1 MNFLKKNII
10 NFEEAFFGL
19 DLGDLF
25 VKVIQLEKNGSNDF
39 VRSYSIAPI
48 SDGCIEDGRIIDK
61 QKIIQAIKTAIAI
74 ARPKK
79 IKTKKVICSLPESKV
94 FLRVLS
100 VPKMEKAEIGEAIK
114 WEIEAS
120 IPLSVDQVYYDWQL
134 ISESSDKQNVLTVAI
149 SREIVDDL
157 LEVLEGAG
165 LEVHALESESIATS
179 RSIIHSSE
187 NSKEVSLIVD
197 LGSKRTNFIVAE
209 GNIPFFTS
217 SIPFSSNGVTDAI
230 AKTLG
235 IGNEEAEKMKI
246 SEGVGCFNGDGSVFN
261 SMKAYLEG
269 LSIEIER
276 TIDFY
281 QNISNESGKVEK
293 IIICGGANLKGLVPY
308 LAKRLKNK
316 IYIGDPWI
324 NLDFGEC
331 LPIINKEKSLQ
342 FTNAIGLAMRK
353 KDYENR
359 N

>member
-1 MNFLKKNII
+1 MNVLKKNII
-10 NFEEAFFGL
+10 NFEEACFGI

-25 VKVIQLEKNGSNDF
+25 VKIVELESNGSQDF
-39 VRSYSIAPI
+39 VRAYSIAAIPEG
-48 SDGCIEDGRIIDK
+48 SIEDGRIIDK
-61 QKIIQAIKTAIAI
+61 QKVTQAIKTAISVAE
-74 ARPKK
+74 PKK
-79 IKTKKVICSLPESKV
+79 INTKKVICSLPESKV

-100 VPKMEKAEIGEAIK
+100 IPKMEKAEIGEAIK

-134 ISESSDKQNVLTVAI
+134 IGEVEGKQNILTVAI
-149 SREIVDDL
+149 SREIVDDI

-165 LEVHALESESIATS
+165 LEVYGLEAESVVAT
-179 RSIIHSSE
+179 RSLIN
-187 NSKEVSLIVD
+187 NSDEKGKVSLVVD
-197 LGSKRTNFIVAE
+197 LGSKRTNFIVTE

-217 SIPFSSNGVTDAI
+217 SIPFSSDGVTDAI

-235 IGNEEAEKMKI
+235 VGNEEAQKLKI
-246 SEGVGCFNGDGSVFN
+246 SQGVGSCDNDDSVFN
-261 SMKAYLEG
+261 SMRSYLEG
-269 LSIEIER
+269 LSVEIEK

-281 QNISNESGKVEK
+281 QNINSQSGKVEE

-308 LAKRLKNK
+308 LAKRLGQK
-316 IYIGDPWI
+316 IYIGDPWT
-324 NLDFGEC
+324 NLNFGGR
-331 LPIINKEKSLQ
+331 LPIISKEKALQ

>member
-1 MNFLKKNII
+1 MNFLKKNIFT
-10 NFEEAFFGL
+10 FEDAYFGI

-25 VKVIQLEKNGSNDF
+25 VKVLQLEKRGSDDF
-39 VRSYSIAPI
+39 VRSFSIAPI
-48 SDGCIEDGRIIDK
+48 PGGCIEDGRIIDK
-61 QKIIQAIKTAIAI
+61 QKTIQAIKNAIAT
-74 ARPKK
+74 AQPKK
-79 IKTKKVICSLPESKV
+79 INTKKVICSLPESKV

-100 VPKMEKAEIGEAIK
+100 IPKMEKTEIGEAIK

-134 ISESSDKQNVLTVAI
+134 IDESSDKQNILTVAI

-165 LEVHALESESIATS
+165 LEVHALETESIATS
-179 RSIIHSSE
+179 RSLVHSAE
-187 NSKEVSLIVD
+187 TSKEVSLIVD
-197 LGSKRTNFIVAE
+197 LGSKRTNFVVEE
-209 GNIPFFTS
+209 GSVPFFTS
-217 SIPFSSNGVTDAI
+217 SISFSSTGVTDAI

-235 IGNEEAEKMKI
+235 IGSEEAEKMKI
-246 SEGVGCFNGDGSVFN
+246 SDGVGCFNGDGSVFN

-281 QNISNESGKVEK
+281 QNLSDKSGKVEK
-293 IIICGGANLKGLVPY
+293 IVICGGANLKGLVPY

-316 IYIGDPWI
+316 ICIGDPWI
-324 NLDFGEC
+324 NLDFGER
-331 LPIINKEKSLQ
+331 LPIINKEKSMQ

-353 KDYENR
+353 KDYANR